1 MKRWVYAFQDY
12 TDRDSEK
19 TKSLLGGK
27 GSGLVEMCRLA
38 LPVPPG
44 FILTTAL
51 CNFFYGHGKTY
62 PESLESDVKDAL
74 AVMESEMGLSLGHA
88 TAPLLLSVR
97 SGAKASMPGMM
108 DTILNL
114 GLNDETV
121 EGLKLKTGDGRFA
134 YDSYR
139 RFIQMYSN
147 VVLGL
152 GLHPFE
158 EILDQYKMVRQ
169 VQEDSELPEEDLKA
183 IVERFKAKIHQISGV
198 SFPQDVHAQLW
209 GAIGAVL
216 KSWMNPRAIAYR
228 SLYDIPEDWG
238 TAVIVQSMVF
248 GNLGDD
254 SGTGVAFTRNPSTG
268 EKVFFGEYLL
278 KAQGEDVV
286 AGIRTPEPLT
296 NQQKQNEHQLSLE
309 EVMPEIYQQL
319 CDMKERLEIYFH
331 DMQDIEFTIQ
341 QKKLWLLQTRNGKR
355 TAAASLRIAVDM
367 VEEKLISRK
376 QALLR
381 FDPPTLDQ
389 LLHPCL
395 SPNNLLPKM
404 GMGLPASP
412 GAAIGRVFFTAEDC
426 VAHAAQG
433 EKVILV
439 REETSPEDIQ
449 GMAVAQG
456 ILTARGGMTSH
467 AAVVARGMGKPCVV
481 GTENLYVD
489 LDAESLSLGGL
500 QIKAGEIITLNG
512 STGEIFKGK
521 GRVEPPV
528 LSDNFQDF
536 MKWADE
542 TRRLE
547 VRANAETVQDARVAL
562 EAGAQGIGLCR
573 TEHMFFEV
581 SRILAVRQMILAKT
595 PQERRKALLQIFP
608 MQRQDFVDIFKVMRG
623 LPVTV
628 RLLDP
633 PLHEFLP
640 QGEAEIDQL
649 AHSLEIPVSA
659 VRHRISELRENN
671 PMLGHRGCRLGVTA
685 PEIYEIQVDA
695 LLEAAAIA
703 HSEGFGTQLEIMV
716 PLVSLSGELRLMRN
730 LIDHRATRIQELY
743 KTPVT
748 YLVGTM
754 IELPRAALKAGKIAL
769 MADFMSFGTND
780 LTQTTFGFSRDDAS
794 SFLGTYRQK
803 GIVERDPFMSLDQS
817 GVGELIQMAI
827 QRA

>member
-1 MKRWVYAFQDY
+1 
-12 TDRDSEK
+12 
-19 TKSLLGGK
+19 
-27 GSGLVEMCRLA
+27 
-38 LPVPPG
+38 
-44 FILTTAL
+44 
-51 CNFFYGHGKTY
+51 
-62 PESLESDVKDAL
+62 
-74 AVMESEMGLSLGHA
+74 
-88 TAPLLLSVR
+88 
-97 SGAKASMPGMM
+97 GAKASMPGMM

-121 EGLKLKTGDGRFA
+121 EGLKLKTGDGCFA

-183 IVERFKAKIHQISGV
+183 IVERFKAKVYQISGV
-198 SFPQDVHAQLW
+198 SFPQDVHEQLW

-268 EKVFFGEYLL
+268 EKIFFGEYLL

-319 CDMKERLEIYFH
+319 CDMKERLEVYFH

-367 VEEKLISRK
+367 VEEKLISRQ

-467 AAVVARGMGKPCVV
+467 A
-481 GTENLYVD
+481 
-489 LDAESLSLGGL
+489 
-500 QIKAGEIITLNG
+500 
-512 STGEIFKGK
+512 
-521 GRVEPPV
+521 
-528 LSDNFQDF
+528 
-536 MKWADE
+536 
-542 TRRLE
+542 
-547 VRANAETVQDARVAL
+547 
-562 EAGAQGIGLCR
+562 
-573 TEHMFFEV
+573 
-581 SRILAVRQMILAKT
+581 
-595 PQERRKALLQIFP
+595 
-608 MQRQDFVDIFKVMRG
+608 
-623 LPVTV
+623 
-628 RLLDP
+628 
-633 PLHEFLP
+633 
-640 QGEAEIDQL
+640 
-649 AHSLEIPVSA
+649 
-659 VRHRISELRENN
+659 
-671 PMLGHRGCRLGVTA
+671 
-685 PEIYEIQVDA
+685 
-695 LLEAAAIA
+695 
-703 HSEGFGTQLEIMV
+703 
-716 PLVSLSGELRLMRN
+716 
-730 LIDHRATRIQELY
+730 
-743 KTPVT
+743 
-748 YLVGTM
+748 
-754 IELPRAALKAGKIAL
+754 
-769 MADFMSFGTND
+769 
-780 LTQTTFGFSRDDAS
+780 
-794 SFLGTYRQK
+794 
-803 GIVERDPFMSLDQS
+803 
-817 GVGELIQMAI
+817 
-827 QRA
+827 